1 MYAPSDGQAEQL
13 YCKFNHTM
21 GDIFDIPD
29 LLPCG
34 NPPYFKHSHN
44 EYFYEFA
51 NGQSND
57 CNCLNRVDCKDSL
70 FTKNLNTGK
79 LQRRKLSVLLNHTKD
94 HFVCGNITY
103 EWDFYTLY
111 YLAVREIFFL
121 H

>member
-1 MYAPSDGQAEQL
+1 
-13 YCKFNHTM
+13 M

-79 LQRRKLSVLLNHTKD
+79 LQAKKLSVLLNHTED